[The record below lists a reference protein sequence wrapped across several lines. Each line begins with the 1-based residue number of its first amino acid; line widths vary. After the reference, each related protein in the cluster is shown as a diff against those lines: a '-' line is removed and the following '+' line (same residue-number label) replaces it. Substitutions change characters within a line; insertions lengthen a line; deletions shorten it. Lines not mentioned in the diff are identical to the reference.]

1 MPCDIINMVRLC
13 SEMQSKN
20 YNNFCRQVII
30 NIGLQYIRPLITGKL
45 IYKDKNIVNSLSTLI
60 KKNKNGDILTT
71 LTNAELFLIEDDN
84 NEVFPNILNEIDN
97 APKERQKKKI
107 EEKYGIK
114 DNSIVGIHNVIID
127 IAKNPGKL
135 NIIKHPYLDLAIVK
149 IENKKNILV
158 DEFPKFVNKPIDIG
172 TSVCNLGFAFPEYK
186 TFEYDKE
193 SKRIISTN
201 EVMNFPVFP
210 TEGMITRNIIDK
222 QDNLSMIE
230 TSNEVITGTQGGV
243 LLNKEGNVLGML
255 AGTNIIKST
264 IPGDD
269 FNMRLGISI
278 NSQTIIKFLK
288 DNNIEFEEVKWK
300 IQEET
305 S

>member
-1 MPCDIINMVRLC
+1 MFRNAI
-13 SEMQSKN
+13 KK
-20 YNNFCRQVII
+20 
-30 NIGLQYIRPLITGKL
+30 GLQYIRPLITGKL

-60 KKNKNGDILTT
+60 VLNKNGDILTT

-186 TFEYDKE
+186 TFEYDQE

-222 QDNLSMIE
+222 QNNLSMIE

-243 LLNKEGNVLGML
+243 LLNKDGNVLGML

-288 DNNIEFEEVKWK
+288 DNDIEFEEVKWK

>member
-1 MPCDIINMVRLC
+1 MFRNAI
-13 SEMQSKN
+13 KK
-20 YNNFCRQVII
+20 
-30 NIGLQYIRPLITGKL
+30 GLQYIRPLITGKL
-45 IYKDKNIVNSLSTLI
+45 IYKDKSIVNSLSTLI
-60 KKNKNGDILTT
+60 VLNKNGDILTT

-186 TFEYDKE
+186 AFEYDKE
-193 SKRIISTN
+193 SKKIISTN

-222 QDNLSMIE
+222 QDILSMIE

-243 LLNKEGNVLGML
+243 LLNKDGNVLGML

-288 DNNIEFEEVKWK
+288 DNDIEFEEVK
-300 IQEET
+300 
-305 S
+305 